1 MNSLSMPR
9 LMIEISVNDRA
20 PAATIA
26 NPDMM
31 DVRFPAVFLATDSIR
46 EPS

>member
-9 LMIEISVNDRA
+9 LMIEISVNDTA

-31 DVRFPAVFLATDSIR
+31 DGRFPVIFIEDDSIR

>member
-1 MNSLSMPR
+1 MNSLFPPW
-9 LMIEISVNDRA
+9 LMIGIFVNDRA

-31 DVRFPAVFLATDSIR
+31 DGRFPVIFIEDDSNR
-46 EPS
+46 ESS